1 MKFRNIMLLMASF
14 FILSMLSDLYFN
26 LKINE
31 LSSDLEQ
38 INDEILIL
46 EIEKSKVHLK
56 HTEEFSI
63 GNIEKL
69 SKEISFK
76 RLDIQKKNIDLVRP
90 YKLIE
95 NSNPVIVLGF
105 GK

>member
-1 MKFRNIMLLMASF
+1 MKFRNIMLLMASV

-38 INDEILIL
+38 IHNEILQL

-69 SKEISFK
+69 SKEINFK
-76 RLDIQKKNIDLVRP
+76 RLDIHKKNFDLVKP
-90 YKLIE
+90 YKLVKE
-95 NSNPVIVLGF
+95 SNPIIVLGF

>member
-1 MKFRNIMLLMASF
+1 MKFRNIMLLMASV

-38 INDEILIL
+38 IHNEILQL

-69 SKEISFK
+69 SKEINFK

-95 NSNPVIVLGF
+95 NSNPIIVLGF

>member
-1 MKFRNIMLLMASF
+1 MKFKNIMFSMISV
-14 FILSMLSDLYFN
+14 FILSMLSNLYFN
-26 LKINE
+26 MKINV

-38 INDEILIL
+38 IRNEILQL

-69 SKEISFK
+69 SEKINFK
-76 RLDIQKKNIDLVRP
+76 RLDIHNKNFDLVRP
-90 YKLIE
+90 YKIIE
-95 NSNPVIVLGF
+95 DSGPVIVMGY

>member
-1 MKFRNIMLLMASF
+1 MASV

-38 INDEILIL
+38 IHNEILQL

-69 SKEISFK
+69 SKEINFK
-76 RLDIQKKNIDLVRP
+76 RLDIHKKNFDLVKP
-90 YKLIE
+90 YKLVKE
-95 NSNPVIVLGF
+95 SNPIIVLGF
-105 GK
+105 GKWIIIKD

>member
-1 MKFRNIMLLMASF
+1 MKFRNIMLLMASV

-38 INDEILIL
+38 INNEILIL

-69 SKEISFK
+69 SKEINFK

-95 NSNPVIVLGF
+95 NSNPIIVLGF

>member
-1 MKFRNIMLLMASF
+1 MASV

-38 INDEILIL
+38 IHNEILQL

-69 SKEISFK
+69 SKEINFK
-76 RLDIQKKNIDLVRP
+76 RLDIHKKNFDLVKP
-90 YKLIE
+90 YKLVKE
-95 NSNPVIVLGF
+95 SNPIIVLGF

>member
-1 MKFRNIMLLMASF
+1 MKFRNIMLLMASV

-31 LSSDLEQ
+31 LSSHLEQ
-38 INDEILIL
+38 INNEILIL

-69 SKEISFK
+69 SKEINFK
-76 RLDIQKKNIDLVRP
+76 RLDIQKKNFDLVRP

-95 NSNPVIVLGF
+95 NFNPIIVLGF

>member
-1 MKFRNIMLLMASF
+1 MASV

-31 LSSDLEQ
+31 LSNELEQ
-38 INDEILIL
+38 INNEIFIL
-46 EIEKSKVHLK
+46 EIEKSTAYLK

-63 GNIEKL
+63 VNIEKL
-69 SKEISFK
+69 SKEINFK
-76 RLDIQKKNIDLVRP
+76 RLDVHKKNFDLVRP

-95 NSNPVIVLGF
+95 DSNPVIVLGF

>member
-1 MKFRNIMLLMASF
+1 MKFRNIMLLMASV

-31 LSSDLEQ
+31 LSSGLEQ
-38 INDEILIL
+38 INNEILIL

-69 SKEISFK
+69 SKEINFK
-76 RLDIQKKNIDLVRP
+76 RLDIQKKNFDLVRP
-90 YKLIE
+90 YNLIE
-95 NSNPVIVLGF
+95 NSNPIIVLGF

>member
-1 MKFRNIMLLMASF
+1 MKFRNIMLLMASI

>member
-1 MKFRNIMLLMASF
+1 MKFKNIMLLMASV

-31 LSSDLEQ
+31 LSSNLEQ
-38 INDEILIL
+38 INNEILIL
-46 EIEKSKVHLK
+46 QIEKSKVHLK

-69 SKEISFK
+69 SKEINFK

-95 NSNPVIVLGF
+95 NSNPIIVLGF

>member
-1 MKFRNIMLLMASF
+1 MASVF
-14 FILSMLSDLYFN
+14 VLSMLSDLYFN

-38 INDEILIL
+38 IHNEIFQL

-56 HTEEFSI
+56 HTEVFSI

-69 SKEISFK
+69 SKEINFK
-76 RLDIQKKNIDLVRP
+76 RLDIHKKNFDLVKP
-90 YKLIE
+90 YKLVE
-95 NSNPVIVLGF
+95 ESNPIIVLGF
-105 GK
+105 GKWIIIKD

>member
-1 MKFRNIMLLMASF
+1 MKFRNIMLLMASV

-38 INDEILIL
+38 INNEILIL
-46 EIEKSKVHLK
+46 EIDKSKVHLK

-69 SKEISFK
+69 SKEINFK
-76 RLDIQKKNIDLVRP
+76 RLDIQKKNFVLVRP

-95 NSNPVIVLGF
+95 NSNPIIVLGF

>member
-1 MKFRNIMLLMASF
+1 MKFRNIMLLMASV

>member
-1 MKFRNIMLLMASF
+1 MKFKNIMFLMLSIF
-14 FILSMLSDLYFN
+14 LLSMSTNLYFN
-26 LKINE
+26 MKING

-38 INDEILIL
+38 IKNEIRHL
-46 EIEKSKVHLK
+46 EIEKSKVYLK
-56 HTEEFSI
+56 HTEQFSI

-69 SKEISFK
+69 SKEINFQ
-76 RLDIQKKNIDLVRP
+76 RLDIHNKNLDLVRP

-95 NSNPVIVLGF
+95 DTKPIIVLGF

>member
-1 MKFRNIMLLMASF
+1 MKFRNIMLLMASV

-38 INDEILIL
+38 INNEIFIL

-69 SKEISFK
+69 SKEINFK
-76 RLDIQKKNIDLVRP
+76 RLDIQKKNFDLIRP

-95 NSNPVIVLGF
+95 KIIF
-105 GK
+105 

>member
-1 MKFRNIMLLMASF
+1 MNDALIIKVKNKLKEIYNPLTNRDIISDNI
-14 FILSMLSDLYFN
+14 
-26 LKINE
+26 LKSVEIK
-31 LSSDLEQ
+31 
-38 INDEILIL
+38 NDVIILIL

-69 SKEISFK
+69 SKEINFK
-76 RLDIQKKNIDLVRP
+76 RLDVHKKNFDLVRP

-95 NSNPVIVLGF
+95 DSNPVIVLGF